1 MSKVYGNTRGLGHS
15 LNNRSPRPEAERAC
29 YFGDAQPEG
38 VAWHKASSMKAHEM
52 LNEGPM
58 KACYHQ
64 RRSIIPDKEAEL
76 PPRRWEGN
84 SVLYKTHS
92 L

>member
-1 MSKVYGNTRGLGHS
+1 MVT
-15 LNNRSPRPEAERAC
+15 PEGWGIPEITGPQGQRLRAC
-29 YFGDAQPEG
+29 YFGDAQPQG
-38 VAWHKASSMKAHEM
+38 VAWHKASSMKAHEI
-52 LNEGPM
+52 LNEGLM

-64 RRSIIPDKEAEL
+64 WRRIIPDEEAEL

-84 SVLYKTHS
+84 SFLYKTRS